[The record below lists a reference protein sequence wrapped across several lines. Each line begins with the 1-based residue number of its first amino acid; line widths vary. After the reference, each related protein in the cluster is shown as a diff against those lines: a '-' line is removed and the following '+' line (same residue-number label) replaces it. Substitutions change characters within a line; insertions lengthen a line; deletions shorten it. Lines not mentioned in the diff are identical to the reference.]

1 MINRGVLVQEIAM
14 QEITERSLA
23 YIELNVVDTRKAS
36 YVLSDKIGIDNFKI
50 VEDRIIR
57 IYDGNISV
65 QELSKALALHD
76 VEMTA
81 IGTKSE
87 SLEEYFLKLT
97 GGDVRCEKSIK
108 LEWKKNNIGKY
119 IRNAVILASILCTF
133 LFALAYLTIAISFG
147 TGVPVMQWHW
157 GNEMISSSIELF
169 TGMSFL
175 VFTGVMLASF
185 IVTAYKNKTMNL
197 MFSYPIRRQKI
208 LVSQMLAVWIF
219 NLIALILT
227 KLLVYGCVLVGSLF
241 MKSAFLL
248 DFNMASASF
257 YVQLIL
263 KSIVMVSMSFI
274 ALFIGLAMK
283 SSKATIISSF
293 LLIFLTQANIGDF
306 TLKDNL
312 VFPVILTGISVV
324 FAVLSVCHAETKDLM

>member
-1 MINRGVLVQEIAM
+1 M
-14 QEITERSLA
+14 
-23 YIELNVVDTRKAS
+23 
-36 YVLSDKIGIDNFKI
+36 
-50 VEDRIIR
+50 
-57 IYDGNISV
+57 
-65 QELSKALALHD
+65 
-76 VEMTA
+76 
-81 IGTKSE
+81 
-87 SLEEYFLKLT
+87 LKL
-97 GGDVRCEKSIK
+97 IK

-119 IRNAVILASILCTF
+119 IRNAVILAIILCTF
-133 LFALAYLTIAISFG
+133 LFALAYLGIANDPD
-147 TGVPVMQWHW
+147 TGVPDAAL
-157 GNEMISSSIELF
+157 GNAMISSSIELF

-219 NLIALILT
+219 NFITLILT
-227 KLLVYGCVLVGSLF
+227 KLLVYGCVLIGSLF

>member
-1 MINRGVLVQEIAM
+1 
-14 QEITERSLA
+14 
-23 YIELNVVDTRKAS
+23 
-36 YVLSDKIGIDNFKI
+36 
-50 VEDRIIR
+50 
-57 IYDGNISV
+57 
-65 QELSKALALHD
+65 
-76 VEMTA
+76 
-81 IGTKSE
+81 
-87 SLEEYFLKLT
+87 
-97 GGDVRCEKSIK
+97 
-108 LEWKKNNIGKY
+108 
-119 IRNAVILASILCTF
+119 
-133 LFALAYLTIAISFG
+133 
-147 TGVPVMQWHW
+147 
-157 GNEMISSSIELF
+157 MISSSIELF

-219 NLIALILT
+219 NFIALILT
-227 KLLVYGCVLVGSLF
+227 KLLIYGCVLIGSLF

-263 KSIVMVSMSFI
+263 KSIVIVSMSFI

-293 LLIFLTQANIGDF
+293 FLIFLTQANIGDF

-324 FAVLSVCHAETKDLM
+324 FAVLFVCHAETKDLM

>member
-1 MINRGVLVQEIAM
+1 M
-14 QEITERSLA
+14 
-23 YIELNVVDTRKAS
+23 
-36 YVLSDKIGIDNFKI
+36 
-50 VEDRIIR
+50 
-57 IYDGNISV
+57 
-65 QELSKALALHD
+65 
-76 VEMTA
+76 
-81 IGTKSE
+81 
-87 SLEEYFLKLT
+87 LKL
-97 GGDVRCEKSIK
+97 IK

-119 IRNAVILASILCTF
+119 IRNAVILAIILCTF
-133 LFALAYLTIAISFG
+133 LFALAYLGIANDPD
-147 TGVPVMQWHW
+147 TGVPDAAL

-219 NLIALILT
+219 NFITLILT
-227 KLLVYGCVLVGSLF
+227 KLLVYGCVLIGSLF

-263 KSIVMVSMSFI
+263 KSIVIVSMSFI

-293 LLIFLTQANIGDF
+293 LLIFLTQAHIGDF

-312 VFPVILTGISVV
+312 AFPVILTGISVV